1 MEPRDQIGGVYRTI
15 DGTRD
20 GALHFFGMSRSAEAP
35 AQVLQDWA
43 RADVAR
49 PDRWGNLWFEQELDG
64 QWRVA
69 YRLAVQRGRLVVSEV
84 RIFPAARTPV
94 PRAAAGSA
102 QATYRSPAAEAGHWP
117 GSRQGFHARCPA
129 GGVTTRV
136 VRALRIGRDLAS
148 VNRYHRQLAKEL
160 PQVFAAGH
168 TFAFIGVEK
177 PIARGTQPRRGR
189 PPEADLKYARA
200 AHTYVEACA
209 AGTHP
214 VEAVAHRFR
223 IALTT
228 ARVWIQVARRRG
240 LLTPTARGVAG
251 GSLTARAE
259 AVLQKPISRVTAVR
273 A

>member
-1 MEPRDQIGGVYRTI
+1 MEPRDRIGGVYRTL

-20 GALHFFGMSRSAEAP
+20 GKLQLFGMARTPEAAP
-35 AQVLQDWA
+35 AQLLRDWA
-43 RADVAR
+43 REDVAR

-69 YRLAVQRGRLVVSEV
+69 YRLTAQHGRLVVSEV
-84 RIFPAARTPV
+84 RLFPADRTLV
-94 PRAAAGSA
+94 PRPPAGTA

-148 VNRYHRQLAKEL
+148 VNRYHRQLAKQL
-160 PQVFAAGH
+160 PQMFAAGH
-168 TFAFIGVEK
+168 TFALVGVEK

-189 PPEADLKYARA
+189 PPEGDLKYARA

-209 AGTHP
+209 EGTHP
-214 VEAVAHRFR
+214 VEAVAHRFE
-223 IALTT
+223 ITTPT

-240 LLTPTARGVAG
+240 LLTATAPGVAG
-251 GSLTARAE
+251 GSVTPRARAI
-259 AVLQKPISRVTAVR
+259 LRKSSHP
-273 A
+273 